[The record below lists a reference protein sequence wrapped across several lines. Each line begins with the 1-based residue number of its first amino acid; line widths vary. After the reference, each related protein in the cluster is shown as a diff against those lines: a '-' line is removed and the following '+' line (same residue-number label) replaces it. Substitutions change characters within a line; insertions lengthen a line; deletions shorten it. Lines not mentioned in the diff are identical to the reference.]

1 MKKKIISFL
10 AALTIMFSSVS
21 YTQTVGISIVQN
33 NPSTCAE
40 DGSFVIAPTGLSS
53 GYTYSWDF
61 ISWPLAYTGTTSIQT
76 TNTFSNLASGT
87 YEMELSYLSSGNPVQ
102 KDTFS
107 IIVLRQVYVSI
118 SSATGTL
125 DANGDFPV
133 TPSLFLTSTVPSCV
147 GTTIVS
153 PTTVSCSGGY
163 TQQITLTITETDG
176 KVHIE
181 TPSVTLVD
189 TTSPTM
195 VAQNVTVNLDATGN
209 ASITISDIDN
219 GSFDNCSLI
228 TLGLSQATFD
238 CTDIGQNTI
247 TLTGTDGS
255 GNTSSTTS
263 TVTIRDL
270 LAPTIVTKDITVN
283 LDASNNASIT
293 ISDID
298 NGSFDNCSLITLG
311 LSQAT
316 FDCTDIGQNTITLT
330 GTDGSGNTSS
340 TTSTVTIRDL
350 LAPTIVTKDITVN
363 LDASNNATITV
374 SDIDNG
380 SFDNCSSLI
389 TLNLSKTSF
398 TCADVGLNQVILS
411 GTDSTGNIG
420 FATTNVIVVDNLAP
434 LAICKPVTISLNPS
448 GIATLTT
455 ADVNNG
461 SSDNCSVN
469 LSLSQSTFNCSYLGV
484 NAITLLVTDSQ
495 GLISTCSTTVTVV
508 DNILPTMTCK
518 SIVLNLDATG
528 NATITASDIDNGSA
542 DNCSLVTLSL
552 SKTTFNCS
560 NIGSNTVVLTGT
572 DVSGN
577 TSSCS
582 ASVTVVD
589 NTPPIMACKPITLN
603 LDATGNATITASD
616 IDNGS
621 GDNCSLA
628 SLSLSKTT
636 FNCSNIG
643 QNTVILTGTDASG
656 NPSTCATTVTVVDN
670 ILPTMTCKSI
680 VLNLD
685 ATGNA
690 TITASDIDNGSAD
703 NCSLV
708 TLSLSKTTFNCS
720 NIGSNTVIL
729 TGTDASGNT
738 SSCSAPVIVVDTS
751 SPNIATISASLSTI
765 CLGASSTLTTNSG
778 LGYTYSWS
786 NGATIIGTSQNI
798 TVSPNSTTTYSVT
811 LSSISGCS
819 SITASKTIIVTPIIQ
834 ATISGLSAVCI
845 GDSATLTANSGTSYL
860 WSNGATTQ
868 SITVNPSSSTSYSVS
883 VVNSGCSSNS
893 SVSNVIVNPLPTVNA
908 GNDQT
913 ICEGTPT
920 TLSANLGS
928 GYSYYWS
935 NGTFIGN
942 TQSITVNPNITST
955 YAIRVT
961 DPNGCRNS
969 DQVTVNVTQLP
980 NSQIFGEDSV
990 CKNSYH
996 NLYSI
1001 NSSNNNLVDWSISNG
1016 EKQGLDG
1023 SSKKYLVHWYD
1034 NTLPAYI
1041 TAKET
1046 VNGSTCYKYDTLFV
1060 TLINLSALDP
1070 TTINPI
1076 HPGSKILVAANS
1088 YPEMNWGYEAKNSG
1102 TMIYVNGHNQYYEY
1116 AFIDTINF
1124 YYWVEIGD
1132 NNSCLTKSYYNPYVY
1147 YLNLKEKSN
1156 PINALNIY
1164 PNPVQDKI
1172 FIQGVDNK
1180 YLIKVLDQTG
1190 RLINELSILNNT
1202 ENSIDVS
1209 SYSPGIYYLVFKTT
1223 NSLTTHKFI
1232 KIP

>member
-228 TLGLSQATFD
+228 TLS
-238 CTDIGQNTI
+238 
-247 TLTGTDGS
+247 
-255 GNTSSTTS
+255 
-263 TVTIRDL
+263 
-270 LAPTIVTKDITVN
+270 
-283 LDASNNASIT
+283 
-293 ISDID
+293 
-298 NGSFDNCSLITLG
+298 

-495 GLISTCSTTVTVV
+495 GLISTCS
-508 DNILPTMTCK
+508 
-518 SIVLNLDATG
+518 
-528 NATITASDIDNGSA
+528 
-542 DNCSLVTLSL
+542 
-552 SKTTFNCS
+552 
-560 NIGSNTVVLTGT
+560 
-572 DVSGN
+572 
-577 TSSCS
+577 
-582 ASVTVVD
+582 
-589 NTPPIMACKPITLN
+589 
-603 LDATGNATITASD
+603 
-616 IDNGS
+616 
-621 GDNCSLA
+621 
-628 SLSLSKTT
+628 
-636 FNCSNIG
+636 
-643 QNTVILTGTDASG
+643 
-656 NPSTCATTVTVVDN
+656 TTVTVVDN